1 MTYFYAF
8 SFVSPSKELMVF
20 SKSIF
25 KMCVSP
31 SLAGTLSFE
40 CFSLDDLN
48 FCLSTFKFRLVSN
61 KGIFYFTLSASGNRL
76 SDIWIPIH
84 LYFFFLT
91 AYCYTVR
98 FPRDFLSEVLSKWW
112 CKVSKK
118 AIWERTRTSTP
129 RSEQCMSFMN
139 CLSQTTNKWAKFTHR
154 NWQNS
159 VT

>member
-1 MTYFYAF
+1 MIYFYAF
-8 SFVSPSKELMVF
+8 SFVSPSKELMVL

-25 KMCVSP
+25 KMCFLFP
-31 SLAGTLSFE
+31 SRHFIY
-40 CFSLDDLN
+40 CIFFSLDDLY
-48 FCLSTFKFRLVSN
+48 FCLSISKFRPVSN
-61 KGIFYFTLSASGNRL
+61 KGIFYFTLSASGNHL

-98 FPRDFLSEVLSKWW
+98 SPRDFLSEVLSKWW

-118 AIWERTRTSTP
+118 AIWKRTRSSTP
-129 RSEQCMSFMN
+129 RSEQCMSFMH
-139 CLSQTTNKWAKFTHR
+139 CLNQTTKEWAKFTHR